1 MIKCFGDWGYGLTF
15 SSIQSIISEYLLQTG
30 QQMLFVNGIPGR
42 DWWYGFLNRWKS
54 DLSLRK
60 AENIASLRAS
70 SCTQK
75 IINKYFENCRKT
87 FNEERIDLTK
97 ASFVW
102 NCDET
107 GFSGDQGKIEILCR
121 RGSKRPLRLTG
132 NNEKINY
139 TVHNCCNASG
149 YYMPPFIVYKS
160 KGRLYDKW
168 MQGGPNN
175 VVYTTSPSGGMEK
188 DNIVLICL
196 PAHSSHILQPLDV
209 GVYCHVKKVWR
220 KILTSYYASNGYKN
234 LDRENFAPCL
244 KLLLESGEAFTTVH
258 AVSGFLNT
266 GFFPLNQD
274 KVDKNKLK
282 IAETFNLMESST
294 ANTSPVPTASTSLVT
309 SAYSTSPTSPTATT
323 STTISTVSITRTP
336 ENYSKFLEKVGKSL
350 EASMKSFFQIKNE
363 TTFIRKS
370 KKTNLRKFDAEVLT
384 NSDVMERIK
393 QKEEEAKSKKNAKR
407 RLDLEDEDEVDNDNE
422 PSETAPIPKKIK
434 TQKCK
439 RCRAPFHSEMLA
451 CENKKCCSWLCN
463 PLCLPKRFL
472 IGTDFYCS
480 KKCKEDVNKE

>member
-1 MIKCFGDWGYGLTF
+1 MQLIYLAYHFQLLLVVKNANLGFHGSGSTTRLSKETEILLVQMIKCFGDWGYGLTF

-70 SCTQK
+70 SCTQE

-175 VVYTTSPSGGMEK
+175 AVYTTSPSGWMEK
-188 DNIVLICL
+188 DQFIQWLVKVFIPETLKIPGSKHLLLLDGHSSHVTLSAVEICLTNNIVLICL

-282 IAETFNLMESST
+282 IAETFNLVESST
-294 ANTSPVPTASTSLVT
+294 ANTSPVPTASTSQVT
-309 SAYSTSPTSPTATT
+309 LTYSTSPTSPTAPT

-350 EASMKSFFQIKNE
+350 EASMKIFFQIKNE
-363 TTFIRKS
+363 TANQ
-370 KKTNLRKFDAEVLT
+370 KKLICANLMLKF
-384 NSDVMERIK
+384 
-393 QKEEEAKSKKNAKR
+393 
-407 RLDLEDEDEVDNDNE
+407 
-422 PSETAPIPKKIK
+422 
-434 TQKCK
+434 
-439 RCRAPFHSEMLA
+439 
-451 CENKKCCSWLCN
+451 
-463 PLCLPKRFL
+463 
-472 IGTDFYCS
+472 
-480 KKCKEDVNKE
+480 